1 MRRTAVACPAKER
14 GADADLN
21 ATEFV
26 QPYFLCSLVCMNA
39 HERRLMDD
47 AMAKISQMKKA
58 VEADRAGTVQTSLD
72 ASMAQAKRLLLR
84 ILFWVALA
92 AVAAAI

>member
-1 MRRTAVACPAKER
+1 
-14 GADADLN
+14 
-21 ATEFV
+21 
-26 QPYFLCSLVCMNA
+26 MNA